1 MAVRSATLQPMQL
14 LVHGGDDND
23 DDEEDGNRH
32 QHHHGHKRVI
42 SITMAMM
49 MVLLLIYLFCKQDHD
64 LIHRS
69 SLLPPLSP
77 INKMIIKL
85 WSESPSSFTMA
96 IAVYAAW
103 SGCVSGLGL
112 FSLFK
117 CRV

>member
-77 INKMIIKL
+77 INKKSHQALVRVAIIL
-85 WSESPSSFTMA
+85 
-96 IAVYAAW
+96 YH
-103 SGCVSGLGL
+103 GYCCL
-112 FSLFK
+112 
-117 CRV
+117 CRMVWVC